1 MKNIKWLTLILLL
14 NFNLNADSF
23 DACYKK
29 AKSTTDNIAC
39 IDKEY
44 KFYDKKLNIAYK
56 KIRAKL
62 SSEPKELKYLKE
74 AQKAWI
80 IYRDKKCKFEGYP
93 MRNGTGELLI
103 VYGCKTRETKRRAK
117 ELEDIVDELKNG
129 V

>member
-1 MKNIKWLTLILLL
+1 MKNIKWLMLLL
-14 NFNLNADSF
+14 LSSCYLSADQF

-29 AKSTTDNIAC
+29 ALSTADNLAC

-62 SSEPKELKYLKE
+62 SSDPREIKYLKE

-80 IYRDKKCKFEGYP
+80 VYRDKKCKFEGYP
-93 MRNGTGELLI
+93 MRDGTGELLM

-117 ELEDIVDELKNG
+117 ELEEIVNELYSN
-129 V
+129 